1 MLQIFYIL
9 QSVDT
14 LNAPY
19 TTLVNNVLGGDRQR
33 WLAWAVYKRNT
44 QCYANLKKT
53 SYFEIK
59 YYFTVLST
67 KLAISTRGIPVV
79 L

>member
-1 MLQIFYIL
+1 MFYIL
-9 QSVDT
+9 QSIDT

-59 YYFTVLST
+59 YYFTVLYNQTGHLDSRNPRRT
-67 KLAISTRGIPVV
+67 LEV
-79 L
+79 